1 MSAQARDAFLGRA
14 VQCHPPLGLLTL
26 EIALL
31 AVTTL
36 KYLKRIL
43 LKFFVIT
50 GIDFMRIQLLAA
62 SIASICLS
70 LAACGG
76 SDSAADLPFSVAV
89 IGDSPYGIAL
99 GDTAQYNA
107 NPAFIKSV
115 SATPSLSLAL
125 HVGDIHSGK
134 EYCTEAF
141 NLGVFNQ
148 WKGFTLPLVYVPGDN
163 EWADCHKAKE
173 GGGSYSAT
181 TGAISYVANGS
192 YAGGDPIANLQL
204 VRAIFFPTP
213 GKSLGAQISV
223 HSQGLEY
230 DTTRPA
236 DAQFVENVWFER
248 NKVMFGT
255 INVPGGSNN
264 NTDIWYGTPTIS
276 NAQTVEISTRTA
288 ANLRWLDTI
297 FAKATANGDAA
308 VVLQIQADMWD
319 QDGVTKAHL
328 TEYKQFIDKIA
339 ANAKAFGKPVLL
351 VNGDSHNFRSDN
363 PLVPGATCVVENPA
377 VGVVGAPLV
386 AATAAVACSDASVA
400 GVAATYHKDVFG
412 TAAATTDPYAN
423 QPGGYNVPNFHRI
436 VAHTNPANPMEYLQ
450 LTVDLSANATNGSY
464 AFGPFSWKRVV
475 PN

>member
-1 MSAQARDAFLGRA
+1 
-14 VQCHPPLGLLTL
+14 VQCHPTIGPPTL
-26 EIALL
+26 EIGLL
-31 AVTTL
+31 DVTAL
-36 KYLKRIL
+36 KYLKWIL
-43 LKFFVIT
+43 PGSFSTTWVN
-50 GIDFMRIQLLAA
+50 FMRIQLLAA

-76 SDSAADLPFSVAV
+76 SDSAADMPFSVAV
-89 IGDSPYGIAL
+89 IGDSPYGIAF

-115 SATPSLSLAL
+115 SATPNLSLAL

-134 EYCTEAF
+134 EYCTETF

-148 WKGFTLPLVYVPGDN
+148 WKLFTLPLIYVPGDN
-163 EWADCHKAKE
+163 EWADCHKKKE
-173 GGGSYSAT
+173 GGGEYLAT
-181 TGAISYVANGS
+181 TGAISYVPNGS
-192 YAGGDPIANLQL
+192 YASGDPIANLQL
-204 VRAIFFPTP
+204 VRSIFFPTP

-230 DTTRPA
+230 DTTHPA

-264 NTDIWYGTPTIS
+264 DNDPWYGTPTIS
-276 NAQTVEISTRTA
+276 NAQTVEIVTRTN

-351 VNGDSHNFRSDN
+351 INGDSHNFRSDN
-363 PLVPGATCVVENPA
+363 PLVPGATCIVENPA

-386 AATAAVACSDASVA
+386 AATAAVVCSDASVA

-412 TAAATTDPYAN
+412 TATATTDPYAN

-436 VAHTNPANPMEYLQ
+436 VTHTNPANPMEYLQ
-450 LTVDLSANATNGSY
+450 LTIDLSANATNGSY

-475 PN
+475 PS